1 MNNGYKLTLKLHVLT
16 FLFFINLFSRRIE
29 MLEITEA
36 AIAKLKEYVEQNKI
50 DSAIRIALM
59 QGG

>member
-1 MNNGYKLTLKLHVLT
+1 
-16 FLFFINLFSRRIE
+16 